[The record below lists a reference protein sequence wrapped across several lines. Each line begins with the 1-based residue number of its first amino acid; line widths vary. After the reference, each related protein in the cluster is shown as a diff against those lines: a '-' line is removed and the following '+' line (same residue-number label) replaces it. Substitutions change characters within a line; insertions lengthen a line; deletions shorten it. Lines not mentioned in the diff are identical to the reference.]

1 MPVLAFPGPVAPAP
15 PALTLEVPEGWEPVP
30 AGAALLRARGTGSA
44 GDVVEVGLAAH
55 TAAGVDASGLVE
67 GLTTASA
74 PEGSELEDVFV
85 VEIGGREWAARNV
98 SWDEPEGPV
107 VEVALVSL
115 VEDVAV
121 EGLDGDG
128 VVAGAGRFVVATGR
142 VRGAGLEADYDT
154 LQSVLETVVVGE
166 RA

>member
-15 PALTLEVPEGWEPVP
+15 PAVTLEVPEGWEPVP

-74 PEGSELEDVFV
+74 PAGSELEDVFV

-98 SWDEPEGPV
+98 SWDEPDGPV

-115 VEDVAV
+115 VDDVAGSGEV
-121 EGLDGDG
+121 DAE
-128 VVAGAGRFVVATGR
+128 AEATSRFVVATGR

-166 RA
+166 PA

>member
-15 PALTLEVPEGWEPVP
+15 PAVTLEVPEGWEPVP
-30 AGAALLRARGTGSA
+30 AGAGLLRARGTGSA

-74 PEGSELEDVFV
+74 PAGSELEDVFV

-98 SWDEPEGPV
+98 SWDESGGPV

-115 VEDVAV
+115 VEDVDVDPDA
-121 EGLDGDG
+121 ELGGE
-128 VVAGAGRFVVATGR
+128 AASRFVVATGR

-166 RA
+166 RG